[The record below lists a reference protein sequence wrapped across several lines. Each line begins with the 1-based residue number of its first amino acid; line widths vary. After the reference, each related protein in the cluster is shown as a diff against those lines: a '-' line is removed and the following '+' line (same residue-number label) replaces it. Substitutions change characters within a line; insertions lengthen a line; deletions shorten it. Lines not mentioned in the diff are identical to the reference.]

1 MTRRWGYWGAAVVG
15 AAVVAGV
22 GIASIGASGCV
33 YYLNPQCNDQIH
45 NGDETDIDCGGPCPA
60 KCNIGDSCHATTDCD
75 EANCINGTC
84 TALPCNNGMRDGAE
98 TDIDCG
104 GGDCRKCSGARG
116 CNIDA
121 DCFSGKCL
129 PDGTCSS
136 LRNIS
141 FADGVSYPSGDKTYV
156 MFSSDINRDGHVD
169 IIAANEQGSSIS
181 VFLNNG
187 NGVFQLAATPF
198 PTGAYPTGGAI
209 ADFNHDGMPDVVTAD
224 YHGNS
229 VSVLLGNGTGMLA
242 AKASYAT
249 LPEADTSNLAVGDL
263 NGDGNLDVIA
273 TNPQKASMSVFLG
286 HADGTLDPAIDVP
299 LGIEGNYHP
308 FSPAIGDFDGNGTLD
323 VAVGDIIT
331 GPIIVKLGNGDGTFG
346 PEMQYP
352 TGGLGPNVLLA
363 TDINLDGTIDLVSA
377 NRGGISVS
385 VLLGRPDHSGTF
397 RKPIVSPTGATAG
410 PYAIAVAD
418 FNRDGVPDVVTPNFL
433 ANTATVLLG
442 IGDGHFEEPID
453 AGATG
458 TTTYGIAA
466 GDFNGDGAPDFATCN
481 ASSNDV
487 VVKMS
492 TSN

>member
-1 MTRRWGYWGAAVVG
+1 
-15 AAVVAGV
+15 
-22 GIASIGASGCV
+22 
-33 YYLNPQCNDQIH
+33 
-45 NGDETDIDCGGPCPA
+45 
-60 KCNIGDSCHATTDCD
+60 
-75 EANCINGTC
+75 
-84 TALPCNNGMRDGAE
+84 MRVGAE

-104 GGDCRKCSGARG
+104 GGDCRRCSGARG

-156 MFSSDINRDGHVD
+156 MFSADINRDGHID
-169 IIAANEQGSSIS
+169 IVAANEQASSLS

-187 NGVFQLAATPF
+187 AGIFQLAATPF

-209 ADFNHDGMPDVVTAD
+209 ADFNHDGMLDVVTAD

-229 VSVLLGNGTGMLA
+229 VSVLLGNGTGNLA

-249 LPEADTSNLAVGDL
+249 LPEADTSNLAVADL

-299 LGIEGNYHP
+299 LGVDSNFHP
-308 FSPAIGDFDGNGTLD
+308 FSPAIGDFDGNGTAD

-346 PEMQYP
+346 EDEFQYQP
-352 TGGLGPNVLLA
+352 GGLGPNVLLA
-363 TDINLDGTIDLVSA
+363 VDVNHDNVLDLVSA

-385 VLLGRPDHSGTF
+385 VLIGRLDHSGAF
-397 RKPIVSPTGATAG
+397 RKAIVSPTGATAG
-410 PYAIAVAD
+410 PYALAVAD
-418 FNRDGVPDVVTPNFL
+418 FNRDGVLDVVTPNFL

-442 IGDGHFEEPID
+442 TGDGHFEAPID
-453 AGATG
+453 AGAAG

-466 GDFNGDGAPDFATCN
+466 GDFNGDGKPDFATCN
-481 ASSNDV
+481 AGSNDV